1 VKNSTRFV
9 LIIILLT
16 IGFWLQ
22 NLLETKPEL
31 ITREKTRF
39 ANYFLEDFKLTAHDK
54 DGKIKYVLSAKRL
67 DNFEDEKIAEIQNI
81 EAEFYNQE
89 SNWTITSAKA
99 NLFHNNNVIE
109 FYDGVKINRPK
120 QPKRP
125 ELILETD
132 RITLLGDQDILQTD
146 SKVSVKSGN
155 TQFESMGL
163 SFDNK
168 QGILELKSKVKGTYV
183 K

>member
-9 LIIILLT
+9 LIIVLLVLSL
-16 IGFWLQ
+16 WLQ
-22 NLLETKPEL
+22 DLLETKPEL

-54 DGKIKYVLSAKRL
+54 DGKIKYTLSAKRL
-67 DNFEDEKIAEIQNI
+67 DNFEDEKMAEIQDI
-81 EAEFYNQE
+81 KAELQNQE

-99 NLFHNNNVIE
+99 NLFQENNIIE

-120 QPKRP
+120 QADRP

-132 RITLLGDQDILQTD
+132 KITLLGDKDILQTD
-146 SKVSVKSGN
+146 SKVKIKSGH
-155 TQFESMGL
+155 TQFESLGL

-168 QGILELKSKVKGTYV
+168 QGILELKSDVKGTYI

>member
-1 VKNSTRFV
+1 M
-9 LIIILLT
+9 
-16 IGFWLQ
+16 WLQ
-22 NLLETKPEL
+22 NLLSTKPEL

-54 DGKIKYVLSAKRL
+54 DGKVKYLLSAKRL
-67 DNFEDEKIAEIQNI
+67 DNFDSEKMAEIQQI
-81 EAEFYNQE
+81 EAEFFNQE

-99 NLFHNNNVIE
+99 NLFHDNNVIE

-120 QPKRP
+120 QANRP
-125 ELILETD
+125 ALILETD
-132 RITLLGDQDILQTD
+132 KITLLGDKDILQTD
-146 SKVSVKSGN
+146 SKVKVKSGN
-155 TQFESMGL
+155 TQFESQGL

-168 QGILELKSKVKGTYV
+168 QGVLELKSDVKGIYV